1 MKNLEIWLS
10 IGITRTKEL
19 LSLKIK
25 QQYQIETK
33 TLSDK

>member
-1 MKNLEIWLS
+1 MKNLEKKMS
-10 IGITRTKEL
+10 IAISRTKEL

-25 QQYQIETK
+25 QQYQIEKK